1 MYFKFY
7 FGFFIKKKYIPLF
20 LVDGL
25 LVDGL
30 LVDGLLVDGARLVDA
45 GTRAGFSAA
54 HRTVRRCRHPRRIQ
68 RCTPHSSSVQAPA
81 QDSALHAAQFVGAGT
96 RAGFSAARCTVR
108 WRRHP
113 RRIQRCTL
121 HSSLAQAPALHVTGL
136 LLAFADQ
143 DEP

>member
-30 LVDGLLVDGARLVDA
+30 LVDGARLVDA

-54 HRTVRRCRHPRRIQ
+54 HCTVRRCRHPRRI
-68 RCTPHSSSVQAPA
+68 
-81 QDSALHAAQFVGAGT
+81 
-96 RAGFSAARCTVR
+96 
-108 WRRHP
+108 
-113 RRIQRCTL
+113 
-121 HSSLAQAPALHVTGL
+121 
-136 LLAFADQ
+136 
-143 DEP
+143 

>member
-30 LVDGLLVDGARLVDA
+30 LVDGLLVDGLLVDGARLVDA

-54 HRTVRRCRHPRRIQ
+54 HCTVRRCRHPRRI
-68 RCTPHSSSVQAPA
+68 
-81 QDSALHAAQFVGAGT
+81 
-96 RAGFSAARCTVR
+96 
-108 WRRHP
+108 
-113 RRIQRCTL
+113 
-121 HSSLAQAPALHVTGL
+121 
-136 LLAFADQ
+136 
-143 DEP
+143 